1 MYPCIF
7 ISPRQKICNCIF
19 LGCLASLITWTGIGR
34 WETCFFLHLI
44 FFSVDCLL
52 PSPEVRISYC
62 RSQSV
67 TQSGRTFQAL
77 RRLPLLHQPPLPH
90 HPSQPA
96 RRCRHVKFSPRRSWS
111 RSRCA
116 PPHPPGLHP
125 TSSPSPTP
133 GFFLNHRQSSRDRCH
148 DAILTCPHHLPVK
161 PLTFSLGGTYDF

>member
-96 RRCRHVKFSPRRSWS
+96 RRCRHVKFSPPALVVPVTLCSTPSS
-111 RSRCA
+111 RS
-116 PPHPPGLHP
+116 PPHLVTFPHPRLLPEPSTVLTRQMSRCDSHLP
-125 TSSPSPTP
+125 TS
-133 GFFLNHRQSSRDRCH
+133 LAR
-148 DAILTCPHHLPVK
+148 
-161 PLTFSLGGTYDF
+161 